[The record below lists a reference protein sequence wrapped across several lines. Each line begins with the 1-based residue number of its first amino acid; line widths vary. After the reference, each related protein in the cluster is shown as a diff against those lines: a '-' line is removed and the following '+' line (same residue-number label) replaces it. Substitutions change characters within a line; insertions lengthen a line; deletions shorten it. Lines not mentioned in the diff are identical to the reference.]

1 MTRLSPGS
9 PDSSPNRAVRVMPIG
24 KEQSPGPM
32 SYPFLQTTEAV
43 EDLARKLRGEP
54 VIGVDTEADSFFHYF
69 EKLCLVQIAAK
80 SGIYLID
87 PLALGKNGLKPLA
100 RIFADPSVRKIFHA
114 AEYDLYVLQRHS
126 GIKIRNLFDTMVSAQ
141 LLGYP
146 SVGLASLVERHFDVK
161 LSKDQQRTDWS
172 RRPLRSAQL
181 EYAGADVKYL
191 IEVSRILE
199 RELKAKKRLSWAM
212 EEFRACEKRVW
223 PERSFD
229 KQGYL
234 KIKGAKKL
242 PARGLAILRELY
254 LMRDQRARGA
264 DRPPFRLLG
273 NGTLIDLAQNP
284 PRSRRSYT
292 KRKGVTELVMRRM
305 GQEITEA
312 VARGLEGPEHP
323 PIGPTP
329 ARGARKRLDR
339 RGEGRLDLLKQWR
352 VKRAK
357 ELELDPGVFCP
368 NATLE
373 QIACADCTSLDEL
386 HRLTLLKDWWVD
398 AFGDEA
404 LRVTETERADKTA
417 RSMGE
422 RPRKRPRS
430 GEQHSSKGA
439 PVKG

>member
-1 MTRLSPGS
+1 
-9 PDSSPNRAVRVMPIG
+9 
-24 KEQSPGPM
+24 M
-32 SYPFLQTTEAV
+32 SYPFLQTTKAV

-69 EKLCLVQIAAK
+69 EKICLVQISAR

-87 PLALGKNGLKPLA
+87 PLALGQNGLKPLA
-100 RIFADPSVRKIFHA
+100 RIFADPAVRTVFHA

-126 GIKIRNLFDTMVSAQ
+126 GIRVQNLFDTMVSAQ
-141 LLGYP
+141 LLGYE

-172 RRPLRSAQL
+172 RRPLRPAQL

-191 IEVSRILE
+191 IEISRILE

-212 EEFRACEKRVW
+212 EEFHALEKRVW

-242 PARGLAILRELY
+242 SARGLAILRELF
-254 LMRDQRARGA
+254 LMRDQRARAA

-305 GQEITEA
+305 GQELTDA
-312 VARGLEGPEHP
+312 VARGLEGPEHE
-323 PIGPTP
+323 PIEPKP
-329 ARGARKRLDR
+329 ARGVRRRLDR
-339 RGEGRLDLLKQWR
+339 CGEGRLEQLKQWR
-352 VKRAK
+352 AK
-357 ELELDPGVFCP
+357 QSKDLELDPGVFCP

-373 QIACADCTSLDEL
+373 QIACADCASVDEL
-386 HRLTLLKDWWVD
+386 RKLSLLKEWWVD

-404 LRVTETERADKTA
+404 LLVTATERADKMA
-417 RSMGE
+417 RSTGE
-422 RPRKRPRS
+422 PPGKRTRS
-430 GEQHSSKGA
+430 RGRRSSKGA
-439 PVKG
+439 PLKG

>member
-1 MTRLSPGS
+1 
-9 PDSSPNRAVRVMPIG
+9 
-24 KEQSPGPM
+24 M
-32 SYPFLQTTEAV
+32 SYPFLHTTEAV

-69 EKLCLVQIAAK
+69 EKICLVQIAAS

-87 PLALGKNGLKPLA
+87 PLALGENGLKPLA
-100 RIFADPSVRKIFHA
+100 RIFADPAVRTVFHA
-114 AEYDLYVLQRHS
+114 AEYDLYVLHRHS
-126 GIKIRNLFDTMVSAQ
+126 GIQVRNLFDTMVSAQ

-172 RRPLRSAQL
+172 RRPLRPAQL

-191 IEVSRILE
+191 IEISRILE

-212 EEFRACEKRVW
+212 EEFRALEKRSW

-242 PARGLAILRELY
+242 SARGLAVLRELF
-254 LMRDQRARGA
+254 LMRDQRARSA

-273 NGTLIDLAQNP
+273 NGTLIDLAQSP

-292 KRKGVTELVMRRM
+292 KRRGVTELVMRRM

-312 VARGLEGPEHP
+312 VARGLEGPEHE
-323 PIGPTP
+323 PIEPKP
-329 ARGARKRLDR
+329 ARGTRRRLDR
-339 RGEGRLDLLKQWR
+339 RGEGRLDRLKQWR
-352 VKRAK
+352 AKQSK

-373 QIACADCTSLDEL
+373 QIACADCASVDEL
-386 HRLTLLKDWWVD
+386 HNLTLLKEWWVD

-404 LRVTETERADKTA
+404 LRVTAAERADKAA
-417 RSMGE
+417 RPTEE
-422 RPRKRPRS
+422 RPPKRPRS
-430 GEQHSSKGA
+430 RGRRSSKGA
-439 PVKG
+439 PIKG